1 MRSSNQRRVFV
12 AGHRGLVGSAILR
25 CLRHRGYS
33 DVIVRDR
40 HELDLRKQ
48 EEVLAF
54 FEQESPTHVYLA
66 AAKVGGIHANR
77 TFPAEFI
84 HDNLLIASN
93 VIHAAYR
100 AKVSKLLFMGSS
112 CIYPKFAAQ
121 PIKEEALL
129 TGELEPT
136 NEAYSIAKIAG
147 LKMCAAYNAQYGTDF
162 MGVMPTNIYGPGDH
176 YDLNNCHVLP
186 ALLRK
191 FHDAKLQGERSVTV
205 WGTGTP
211 RREFLFSE
219 DLAQACVFLMEN
231 YDAKEIGDFV
241 NVGTGVD
248 LPIGDLAS
256 LIAQTVGFEGEIVYD
271 TAMPDGTPRK
281 LLDVTRITDLGWR
294 SSVSLPDGI
303 CRTYRSYL
311 ESFGA
316 ESSGASGRPM
326 DEF

>member
-1 MRSSNQRRVFV
+1 MMQSSKGTRVFV
-12 AGHRGLVGSAILR
+12 AGHRGLVGSAIMD
-25 CLRHRGYS
+25 CLRRRGYS
-33 DVIVRDR
+33 EVIVRDR

-54 FEQESPTHVYLA
+54 FEDESPTHVYLA

-100 AKVSKLLFMGSS
+100 AKISRLLFMGSS
-112 CIYPKFAAQ
+112 CIYPKFAPQ

-129 TGELEPT
+129 TGALEPT

-176 YDLNNCHVLP
+176 YDLKNCHVLP

-191 FHDAKLQGERSVTV
+191 FHDAKVHGERSVTV

-219 DLAQACVFLMEN
+219 DLAEACVFLMEN
-231 YDAKEIGDFV
+231 YSAREIGDFV
-241 NVGTGVD
+241 NVGAGVD
-248 LPIGDLAS
+248 LSIGELAS

-271 TAMPDGTPRK
+271 TTMPDGTPRK
-281 LLDVTRITDLGWR
+281 LLDVTRLSELGWR
-294 SSVSLPDGI
+294 ASVSLADGI
-303 CRTYRSYL
+303 SRTYGSYL
-311 ESFGA
+311 ESL
-316 ESSGASGRPM
+316 R
-326 DEF
+326 DEH

>member
-1 MRSSNQRRVFV
+1 M
-12 AGHRGLVGSAILR
+12 
-25 CLRHRGYS
+25 
-33 DVIVRDR
+33 
-40 HELDLRKQ
+40 
-48 EEVLAF
+48 LAF
-54 FEQESPTHVYLA
+54 FEDESPTHVYLA

-100 AKVSKLLFMGSS
+100 AKISRLLFMGSS
-112 CIYPKFAAQ
+112 CIYPKLAPQ

-129 TGELEPT
+129 TGALEPT

-191 FHDAKLQGERSVTV
+191 FHDAKVHGEDSVTV

-219 DLAQACVFLMEN
+219 DLAEACVFLMEN
-231 YDAKEIGDFV
+231 YSAREIGDFV
-241 NVGTGVD
+241 NVGAGVD
-248 LPIGDLAS
+248 LSIRELAS

-271 TAMPDGTPRK
+271 TTMPDGTPRK
-281 LLDVTRITDLGWR
+281 LLDVTRLSELGWR
-294 SSVSLPDGI
+294 ASVSLADGI
-303 CRTYRSYL
+303 SRTYGSYL
-311 ESFGA
+311 ESL
-316 ESSGASGRPM
+316 R
-326 DEF
+326 DEH

>member
-1 MRSSNQRRVFV
+1 MMQSSKGTRVFV
-12 AGHRGLVGSAILR
+12 AGHRGLVGSAIMG
-25 CLRHRGYS
+25 CLRRRGYS
-33 DVIVRDR
+33 EVIVRDR

-54 FEQESPTHVYLA
+54 FEEESPTHVYLA

-100 AKVSKLLFMGSS
+100 AKISRLLFMGSS
-112 CIYPKFAAQ
+112 CIYPKFAPQ

-129 TGELEPT
+129 TGALEPT

-147 LKMCAAYNAQYGTDF
+147 LKMCSAYNAQYGTDF

-191 FHDAKLQGERSVTV
+191 FHDAKVHGEDSVTV

-219 DLAQACVFLMEN
+219 DLAEACVFLMEN
-231 YDAKEIGDFV
+231 YSAREIGDFV
-241 NVGTGVD
+241 NVGAGVD
-248 LPIGDLAS
+248 LSIRELAS

-271 TAMPDGTPRK
+271 TTMPDGTPRK
-281 LLDVTRITDLGWR
+281 LLDVTRLSELGWR
-294 SSVSLPDGI
+294 ASVSLADGI
-303 CRTYRSYL
+303 SRTYGSYL
-311 ESFGA
+311 ESL
-316 ESSGASGRPM
+316 R
-326 DEF
+326 DEH

>member
-1 MRSSNQRRVFV
+1 MQSSKGTRVFV
-12 AGHRGLVGSAILR
+12 AGHRGLVGSAIMG
-25 CLRHRGYS
+25 CLRRRGYS
-33 DVIVRDR
+33 EVIVRDR

-54 FEQESPTHVYLA
+54 FEEESPTHVYLA

-100 AKVSKLLFMGSS
+100 AKISRLLFMGSS
-112 CIYPKFAAQ
+112 CIYPKFAPQ

-129 TGELEPT
+129 TGALEPT

-176 YDLNNCHVLP
+176 YDLKNCHVLP

-191 FHDAKLQGERSVTV
+191 FHDAKVDGERSVTV

-219 DLAQACVFLMEN
+219 DLAEACVFLMEN
-231 YDAKEIGDFV
+231 YSAREIGDFV
-241 NVGTGVD
+241 NVGAGVD
-248 LPIGDLAS
+248 LSIGELAS

-271 TAMPDGTPRK
+271 TTMPDGTPRK
-281 LLDVTRITDLGWR
+281 LLDVTRLSELGWR
-294 SSVSLPDGI
+294 ASVSLADGI
-303 CRTYRSYL
+303 SRTYGSYL
-311 ESFGA
+311 ESL
-316 ESSGASGRPM
+316 R
-326 DEF
+326 DEH